1 MVFSIIL
8 CIGIFCL
15 WATYGLST
23 VLVYTI
29 AMDYV
34 RVGREGTDFTLQIV
48 VLHLSS
54 MLVAVGSG
62 KLADLSGYT
71 VLFVA
76 EAALALA
83 SLFYVWFYF
92 KKISGR

>member
-1 MVFSIIL
+1 MGS
-8 CIGIFCL
+8 
-15 WATYGLST
+15 YGLAT
-23 VLVYTI
+23 VLIYTI

-62 KLADLSGYT
+62 KLADHLGYST
-71 VLFVA
+71 LFAV
-76 EAALALA
+76 ESLLALA
-83 SLFYVWFYF
+83 SLLYVWFYF
-92 KKISGR
+92 KRIYRA